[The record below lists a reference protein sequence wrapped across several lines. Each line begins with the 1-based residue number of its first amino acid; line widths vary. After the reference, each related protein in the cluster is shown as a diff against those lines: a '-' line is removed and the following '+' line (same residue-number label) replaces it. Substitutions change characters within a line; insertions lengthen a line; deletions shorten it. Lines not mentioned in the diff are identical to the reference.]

1 MHVVAVDA
9 NGGTDSP
16 VFGNPGRFRCGPP
29 APPISPT
36 QGVLRPLPAPD
47 SRNAWRLSMIEDA
60 VVWTEAEIEQYP
72 VGLPWPPT
80 PDWLARDDGSV
91 WLPDHGVLRSLPNP
105 AAWRVEDGWTRPGDD
120 THASLPRGSKLP
132 AEPYLVQGP
141 GGEVFMVDRPLLD
154 LE

>member
-1 MHVVAVDA
+1 M
-9 NGGTDSP
+9 
-16 VFGNPGRFRCGPP
+16 F
-29 APPISPT
+29 
-36 QGVLRPLPAPD
+36 
-47 SRNAWRLSMIEDA
+47 EDA